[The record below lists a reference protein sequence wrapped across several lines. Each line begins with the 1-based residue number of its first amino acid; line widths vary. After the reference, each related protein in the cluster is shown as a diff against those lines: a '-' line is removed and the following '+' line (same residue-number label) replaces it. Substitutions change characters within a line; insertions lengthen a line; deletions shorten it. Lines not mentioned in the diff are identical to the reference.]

1 MSARLD
7 AAGLSFEMDDE
18 RHAFARS
25 PAYEGVSQAVS
36 YDVDLDE
43 ERDGRVIALRFSD
56 EAVADEAVKGIV
68 LTSAKQGVFVAGD
81 MMRGASLV
89 VWAIADGRSCARAV
103 DEYLMGESHLPAP
116 LD

>member
-1 MSARLD
+1 MTS
-7 AAGLSFEMDDE
+7 
-18 RHAFARS
+18 S
-25 PAYEGVSQAVS
+25 P
-36 YDVDLDE
+36 
-43 ERDGRVIALRFSD
+43 
-56 EAVADEAVKGIV
+56 
-68 LTSAKQGVFVAGD
+68 GVFVAGD